1 MMRNFLVIDDNSDRL
16 SAYKKLFDFVN
27 LEYAANSDEVRE
39 KIKKYD
45 GYLID
50 IVYDEPCYSGLTFKV
65 VVDLLPEDKPVFI
78 ISNRWQEAMDGSK
91 MQSLVQ
97 SSKYKNVLGYLS
109 WEKISNGDTN
119 EIVKDFI
126 ITQFNNYYDLAYEAF
141 EPNDS
146 ITILQLSDIEFGN
159 PAQTE
164 YSETSTGI
172 LISNVRKD
180 LKKIGNNSKKVD
192 FIVICGDIAFK
203 GRKSEY
209 DKAKEWLEKLGNNLL
224 VNNDNSRFI
233 IAPGNHDFNFD
244 AAVGNHYQYV
254 QKRQDSGNIDRK
266 YEVREDVVH
275 DYDERAFYDFGKFIY
290 ELTGNPS
297 VIMEPY
303 KPIINRKYENY
314 GFNFISLNPVRM
326 KSDLKFDYGLNDSYV
341 ASVIDS
347 FNSDDLDS
355 VINII
360 LSHVHYGKYS
370 VTDNT
375 SDAVA
380 PYIEKLVSESKSR
393 VWLYGHAHSGA
404 IIDDIT
410 IGEHKVLVSR
420 SNSVMLDSRGRCEN
434 ADNGYTLLNFI
445 RENNKVIKVEYLDKD
460 NSVKYKT
467 SPFEQ

>member
-1 MMRNFLVIDDNSDRL
+1 MKNFLIVDDNSERL

-27 LEYAANSDEVRE
+27 LEYAANSDEVRD

-50 IVYDEPCYSGLTFKV
+50 IVYDEPCYTGLTFKV
-65 VVDLLPEDKPVFI
+65 VVDLLPEDKPIFI
-78 ISNRWQEAMDGSK
+78 ISNKWQEAMDGSK

-109 WEKISNGDTN
+109 WEKINDGDTN

-159 PAQTE
+159 PDQTP
-164 YSETSTGI
+164 YTETSTRL

-180 LKKIGNNSKKVD
+180 LKKIKKRSGKVD
-192 FIVICGDIAFK
+192 FITICGDVAHK
-203 GRKSEY
+203 GRSVEY
-209 DKAKEWLEKLGNNLL
+209 EDAISWFRTLGNELL
-224 VNNDNSRFI
+224 VNNDCSRFI
-233 IAPGNHDFNFD
+233 IVPGNHDFNFD
-244 AAVGNHYQYV
+244 AVVGNHYQYTQEKTGDNV
-254 QKRQDSGNIDRK
+254 NKK
-266 YEVREDVVH
+266 YKVRETKVH
-275 DYDERAFYDFGKFIY
+275 EYDDRAFYDFGKFIY
-290 ELTGNPS
+290 DLTGNS
-297 VIMEPY
+297 SIIMEPY

-314 GFNFISLNPVRM
+314 GFNFIMLNPVKM
-326 KSDLKFDYGLNDSYV
+326 KFNLEFDYSIDDNYV
-341 ASVIDS
+341 ASIINS
-347 FNSDDLDS
+347 FNPNDLEN
-355 VINII
+355 ITNII

-375 SDAVA
+375 SDAVIS
-380 PYIEKLVSESKSR
+380 YIEKLISESKSR

-404 IIDDIT
+404 VIDDVT
-410 IGEHKVLVSR
+410 IGDHKVLVSR
-420 SNSVMLDSRGRCEN
+420 SNSVMLESRGRCEN

-445 RENNKVIKVEYLDKD
+445 RENNKVTKIEYLDKD
-460 NSVKYKT
+460 NNIKYKT
-467 SPFEQ
+467 SPFEE